1 MTEGVSRVPKV
12 YETTLDR
19 TGFALGLGA
28 LLGGLAVL
36 ALVVLGGARDPL
48 PLTGWF
54 LLGSAFSAI
63 AITAVAGPLWLVMHV
78 AGLRRARHAAMVG
91 AGAALAI
98 LVGAQTWG
106 FGLLEM
112 PPMDNNTL
120 LYRWISAVLTSAVV
134 AVVAGLIGLAMWRVA
149 YRRVQ

>member
-1 MTEGVSRVPKV
+1 MDRVARAPKV

-19 TGFALGLGA
+19 TGFALATGA
-28 LLGGLAVL
+28 LLGGLTVL
-36 ALVVLGGARDPL
+36 VLVLLGGARDPL
-48 PLTGWF
+48 TLIGWF
-54 LLGSAFSAI
+54 LIGSAFSAI

-78 AGLRRARHAAMVG
+78 AGLRRARHAAMIG
-91 AGAALAI
+91 AAAALAI

-112 PPMDNNTL
+112 PPIDNNTL

-134 AVVAGLIGLAMWRVA
+134 AVVAALIGLAMWRVA
-149 YRRVQ
+149 YRPVE